1 MPNDDIDKVARL
13 KPTPHPGRGRPEAQ
27 PTGDAGR
34 GQVIQVAT
42 RCASLDE
49 FVEKFAGFAWES
61 SLVLPAASALPVGTQ
76 GRFVILLRDQS
87 VAMRGRCRV
96 TEAKQTPVSS
106 RNPAVKRIM
115 MRVALLEMD
124 EASRAV
130 HKRLI
135 ALRSAPVPLPIPTEP
150 SETTQIEPTRQG
162 SAPVA
167 VPVPPPVAA
176 VPVAPSP
183 VAAAPAVPVPPTK
196 TPPPAPPVNLN
207 RTMIGVGIGPDGRA
221 YLSRPSPVPIPPQPA
236 PADEITEARARIP
249 TLPRVET
256 RAPGSPYT
264 LPANPLSELG
274 ADDVDSF
281 IECTLLEADA
291 DMPTGIAD
299 APPPQAEGHY
309 AADASAP
316 RETAHVRQGG
326 FAAKLPPALRGK
338 ALRIAPY
345 AAIAV
350 VGVVIGF
357 ALRGKP
363 PAPPAVAVAPA
374 PEMKARVPEPE
385 IQGLEATI
393 EAPVQAAIPARAQPA
408 PTADKP
414 ARPAAPTR
422 PIADLE
428 TATVAPAK
436 PAAPVKAAP
445 AEKPAAQVKVAPAE
459 KPAAPVKVAPA
470 EKPAAPVKVAPA
482 DEPAPQPIAMTERP
496 AAQQKLAAAEKPAPA
511 AKPAVPAE
519 APAEAPAAV
528 SGEPGAC
535 TAHIVT
541 EPKDVKVIW
550 GGQLIGNSPI
560 DAARVPCGPAKVT
573 LERERWQVVTVDV
586 NAQAGAASSVHE
598 RLRRPRGT
606 LDISSS
612 PPGAQIFV
620 NRVAAGASPKQID
633 VQRYE
638 KVPIK
643 ATLKGYQ
650 PWTKTIYLKD
660 TEAKIDIQMV
670 PRK

>member
-1 MPNDDIDKVARL
+1 MPGDDDNKVARL
-13 KPTPHPGRGRPEAQ
+13 KPAGRGRPEGDS
-27 PTGDAGR
+27 TGDTGR
-34 GQVIQVAT
+34 EQVIQVAT

-49 FVEKFAGFAWES
+49 FVEKFAGFAWEG

-124 EASRAV
+124 EPSRAI

-150 SETTQIEPTRQG
+150 SETTQIEPARHG
-162 SAPVA
+162 SAPVVLA
-167 VPVPPPVAA
+167 QPPVAA
-176 VPVAPSP
+176 VPAAPVKTPSP
-183 VAAAPAVPVPPTK
+183 AA
-196 TPPPAPPVNLN
+196 PVNLN

-221 YLSRPSPVPIPPQPA
+221 FLSQPARVPTPFPLPAAPAAAPA
-236 PADEITEARARIP
+236 PADETTEARVRIP

-291 DMPTGIAD
+291 EMPAGIAD
-299 APPPQAEGHY
+299 APPPDAEGH
-309 AADASAP
+309 AAGTGAGGSAP
-316 RETAHVRQGG
+316 RDPAHVRPGG
-326 FAAKLPPALRGK
+326 VAAKLPSFLQGK
-338 ALRIAPY
+338 ALRAAPY
-345 AAIAV
+345 VAIAV
-350 VGVVIGF
+350 VGIVVGF

-363 PAPPAVAVAPA
+363 PPVTAAAPAPA
-374 PEMKARVPEPE
+374 PEIAARVPEPE
-385 IQGLEATI
+385 IHAVEAKI
-393 EAPVQAAIPARAQPA
+393 EAPVPAGIPARAERLPGSG
-408 PTADKP
+408 KP
-414 ARPAAPTR
+414 AALQAPAR

-428 TATVAPAK
+428 SATGASQKGGLLAKAPPAEKLAPVAK
-436 PAAPVKAAP
+436 PAAAA
-445 AEKPAAQVKVAPAE
+445 KPAP
-459 KPAAPVKVAPA
+459 P
-470 EKPAAPVKVAPA
+470 
-482 DEPAPQPIAMTERP
+482 
-496 AAQQKLAAAEKPAPA
+496 QKLAVVEKPAPIDR
-511 AKPAVPAE
+511 P
-519 APAEAPAAV
+519 APADAA
-528 SGEPGAC
+528 GEPGAC
-535 TAHIVT
+535 TARVVT
-541 EPKDVKVIW
+541 EPKDVKVLW
-550 GGQLIGNSPI
+550 GDRVIGNSPI
-560 DAARVPCGPAKVT
+560 AAARVPCGPAKVT

-586 NAQAGAASSVHE
+586 NAQAGAAASVHE

-606 LDISSS
+606 LVVSST
-612 PPGAQIFV
+612 PPGAHIAV
-620 NRVAAGASPKQID
+620 NRVAAGTAPKQID

-660 TEAKIDIQMV
+660 TEAKIDIQLV